1 MNVELSLSDT
11 EHKILL
17 QLLER
22 ERAELPVEIHHC
34 DVPEAKDYLRLRLSE
49 IDRLIEKA
57 KKLAPVQV

>member
-1 MNVELSLSDT
+1 MNTELSLSAT

-34 DVPEAKDYLRLRLSE
+34 DVAEAKDYLRLRLSE

-57 KKLAPVQV
+57 KKLSPVQV